1 MMLMNKIDDDSVSH
15 ESNWTKSTFMIKKNV
30 FIIGISWTFLFTAF
44 QSMANLQSSLNSD
57 EGLGTISLSIIYITL
72 VLSCSFLP
80 PMLIDRYGIKLTI
93 IMSQFSYLLF
103 IAANIY
109 PKWYFLLPSAAIVGI
124 GAGPLWTA
132 KCAYLTDLAG
142 FFSTLT
148 NESNEVV
155 VNRFF
160 GIFFS
165 MFQMSQII
173 GNLISSTVLK
183 PEIEGEFKIGFNNA
197 CGKYDCPNNSNGVKI
212 KKPQLFTV
220 YTLCGIYI
228 LLGLASILL
237 IVLFLKSYHKNTPKK
252 KETLSHSS
260 ISFELFISTLKQL
273 KNKYQLLII
282 PMTLWLGF
290 SLAFIGADFT
300 KSFVA
305 CNIGVDKV
313 GYSMICFGLSDAIF
327 SYIFGK
333 LVKRLG
339 RVTCILFGAKINFSI
354 ILLMLN
360 IDLTESSEY
369 LLYVIPLFWGIAD
382 AVWQT
387 QVNSIYG
394 VLFQANKE
402 AAFSNFRLWE
412 SLGFA
417 ISYAYSNSLCT
428 SAKLYLL
435 LFYLVFGVACY
446 LLIELM
452 EVKAKNHNSSVLQI
466 VQCIIKDNKTKLKVG
481 FIIFIVILYFKL
493 S

>member
-1 MMLMNKIDDDSVSH
+1 
-15 ESNWTKSTFMIKKNV
+15 
-30 FIIGISWTFLFTAF
+30 
-44 QSMANLQSSLNSD
+44 
-57 EGLGTISLSIIYITL
+57 
-72 VLSCSFLP
+72 
-80 PMLIDRYGIKLTI
+80 
-93 IMSQFSYLLF
+93 
-103 IAANIY
+103 
-109 PKWYFLLPSAAIVGI
+109 
-124 GAGPLWTA
+124 
-132 KCAYLTDLAG
+132 
-142 FFSTLT
+142 
-148 NESNEVV
+148 
-155 VNRFF
+155 
-160 GIFFS
+160 
-165 MFQMSQII
+165 
-173 GNLISSTVLK
+173 
-183 PEIEGEFKIGFNNA
+183 
-197 CGKYDCPNNSNGVKI
+197 
-212 KKPQLFTV
+212 
-220 YTLCGIYI
+220 
-228 LLGLASILL
+228 
-237 IVLFLKSYHKNTPKK
+237 
-252 KETLSHSS
+252 
-260 ISFELFISTLKQL
+260 
-273 KNKYQLLII
+273 
-282 PMTLWLGF
+282 
-290 SLAFIGADFT
+290 
-300 KSFVA
+300 
-305 CNIGVDKV
+305 VDKV